1 MPTKLQIT
9 CPACS
14 HALNAEIADADLN
27 VSVWC
32 GNGKCSN
39 KIAEDGEV
47 AETAEIAANRL
58 VKRVEEW
65 LEANE
70 TY

>member
-1 MPTKLQIT
+1 MPIKLSIT
-9 CPACS
+9 CPACNRP
-14 HALNAEIADADLN
+14 LNAEIASADLDW
-27 VSVWC
+27 SVWC

-39 KIAEDGEV
+39 KIAEDGED
-47 AETAEIAANRL
+47 AETAEIAANIL
-58 VKRVEEW
+58 VKRVEDW